1 MHSHLISMIKWKNED
16 GYIYKVTKIIGEKV
30 RVTKN
35 AMKNLHISIKMLL
48 IQRKRLR
55 IFK

>member
-1 MHSHLISMIKWKNED
+1 MIKWKNED
-16 GYIYKVTKIIGEKV
+16 GYIYKVTKIIGEKA

-35 AMKNLHISIKMLL
+35 AVKNLHISIKRLL